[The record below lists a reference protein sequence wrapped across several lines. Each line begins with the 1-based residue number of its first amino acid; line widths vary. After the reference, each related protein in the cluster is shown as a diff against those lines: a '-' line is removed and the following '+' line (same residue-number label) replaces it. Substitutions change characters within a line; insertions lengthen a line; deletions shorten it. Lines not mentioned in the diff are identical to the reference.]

1 MANAKVSWVSGTNG
15 KYVLHVE
22 PTQASFSQFDGIVF
36 SVYRE
41 AQNVANA
48 IKWGAKNMQSLR
60 DRYEIYAEQARQ
72 LGWVVKTFDEWLNS

>member
-1 MANAKVSWVSGTNG
+1 MANAKVSWVSGMNG

-22 PTQASFSQFDGIVF
+22 PVYASFSQFDGIVF

-48 IKWGAKNMQSLR
+48 IKRSAKDAKS
-60 DRYEIYAEQARQ
+60 A
-72 LGWVVKTFDEWLNS
+72 

>member
-22 PTQASFSQFDGIVF
+22 PTQESFSQFDGLVF

-41 AQNVANA
+41 AQHVANA
-48 IKWGAKNMQSLR
+48 IKRIAK
-60 DRYEIYAEQARQ
+60 DA
-72 LGWVVKTFDEWLNS
+72 KTSRTV